1 MKPTRRYLCAAMLAM
16 PLAMVALPSQAA
28 AWPERAITMVVPFPP
43 GGPTDLVARVMA
55 AQLGEQLG
63 QTIVVENKGGASG
76 TIGMIAAAKA
86 PADGYT
92 ILYNTSSIAL
102 SPNLYTKLPLNPSKD
117 FAAVSSTAVIP
128 LVLLTHPS
136 VPANTVEEFIAY
148 AKKKPGELA
157 YGSAGAGNVTHLGGY
172 LFNQSTGIDA
182 IHIPYRGSAPALVD
196 LVGGQFQFMTNTL
209 NDSLSFI
216 RDKRVKAL
224 AVSSKNR
231 SPMVPDVPTINET
244 VIPDFEMGAWQGI
257 VVPAGTPA
265 AIIEKLNQE
274 IRTALKSE
282 VILKQLALQGAE
294 PLGSTPQEY
303 DAYIRSETKR
313 WGDVIKAAGV
323 KLD

>member
-1 MKPTRRYLCAAMLAM
+1 MLAM

>member
-1 MKPTRRYLCAAMLAM
+1 MKPIRRHLCAAMLLL
-16 PLAMVALPSQAA
+16 PLAMATAPTQAA
-28 AWPERAITMVVPFPP
+28 AWPERAITMIVPFPA

-102 SPNLYTKLPLNPSKD
+102 SPNLYTKLPLNPAKD

-136 VPANTVEEFIAY
+136 VPANTVEEFIEY
-148 AKKKPGELA
+148 AKKKQGQLA

-182 IHIPYRGSAPALVD
+182 VHIPYRGSAPALVD

-231 SPMVPDVPTINET
+231 SPMAPDVPTINET
-244 VIPDFEMGAWQGI
+244 VIPGFEMGAWQGI

-265 AIIEKLNQE
+265 NIVEKLNQE

-282 VILKQLALQGAE
+282 AILKQLALQGAE
-294 PLGSTPQEY
+294 PLGSTPEEY

>member
-1 MKPTRRYLCAAMLAM
+1 MKSTRRYLCAAMLLM
-16 PLAMVALPSQAA
+16 PLAMATMPSQAA

-102 SPNLYTKLPLNPSKD
+102 SPNLYTKLSLNPAKD

-136 VPANTVEEFIAY
+136 VPANTVEEFIVY
-148 AKKKPGELA
+148 AKSKPGELA

-182 IHIPYRGSAPALVD
+182 VHIPYRGSAPALVD

-231 SPMVPDVPTINET
+231 SPMAPDVPTINET
-244 VIPDFEMGAWQGI
+244 VIPGFEMGAWQGI

-265 AIIEKLNQE
+265 NIIERLNQE

-282 VILKQLALQGAE
+282 AILKQLALQGAE

-323 KLD
+323 KLN